1 MLEYIVQN
9 IGLWFLAVFGV
20 AAILTTQYYQIFGR
34 RRKEWEKDRGLNES
48 LIVTLILAVAS
59 SFILPRYV
67 PYPPFTW
74 LQRLAE
80 YVPHDCGSHGCWQQ
94 VLLQEPV
101 VFLVGVVI
109 FAVYLV
115 ILWGPW
121 WLSRWCRQYLEKRKR
136 Q

>member
-1 MLEYIVQN
+1 MFEYIAQN
-9 IGLWFLAVFGV
+9 IGLRFLVVFGV
-20 AAILTTQYYQIFGR
+20 GVILTTQYYQIFGR
-34 RRKEWEKDRGLNES
+34 RRNDNGLGVS
-48 LIVTLILAVAS
+48 LLATFILGVAS
-59 SFILPRYV
+59 AAILPHHV